1 MILPSYIQG
10 NWQTGDDTEI
20 KNMFDAVTGDIIGST
35 STSGLDI
42 AATLQYGR
50 DHGKMLR
57 NMTFQQ
63 RGNMIKKLALYL
75 TKRKEQFYE
84 ISYKTGAT
92 RVDSWIDIEGGFG
105 NLFAN
110 ASLRKLFP
118 DQSYAVEGD
127 PIDLSRG
134 GRFMAHHLLV
144 PKKGVAVHIN
154 AFNFPVWGML
164 EKCAVNWMAGMPAVV
179 LPAPQTAFLTEAVVR
194 EIINSGILPDGA
206 LQMLSGLTTNILD
219 TVESQDVVTFT
230 GSAATGRKLKNH
242 PRLLEESVPF
252 TMEADSLNA
261 CVLGEDAVPGTPEFD
276 LFIKEVRKEMTVK
289 CGQKC
294 TAIRRVI
301 VPENLVEDVQ
311 IALGKQL
318 ERTIIGDP
326 RLKETR
332 MGAMI
337 NTEQRETLKDQINK
351 IAKTAQIVYGNLNEV
366 DVKGADAQKGAFI
379 SPILMREDE
388 PFKNLSA
395 HEIEAFGPVSTIMP
409 YKGIDEAIELAQMGK
424 GSLVSSVV
432 TGDDAFAKA
441 YTLEAASHHGRI
453 LVLNRDSAKE
463 STGHGSPLPL
473 LVHGG
478 PGRAGGGEEM
488 GGMRGIKHFMQRC
501 ALQGSPTTLT
511 EVTGIYQPN
520 SDYKEA
526 DKHPFAYHYEDIKPG
541 MSLQTHKR
549 TLTDTDIQNFANLTW
564 DHFYAHTDITSL
576 DGSIF
581 KKRTAHG
588 YFIISAAAGLFV
600 YPNKGPVS
608 ANYGLE
614 DIRFL
619 RPLYHNDTIY
629 VRLTC
634 KEKRERDVSGRE
646 HPSGIVKWYVEVF
659 DAEPVDYENDKTDE
673 EAESLV
679 AVATILTMVEKKQ
692 QTFVEIDEDLI
703 KSAFARALSG
713 AEGKAPEN
721 IKPKWGKMTLQ
732 HMIEHL
738 EQGYRI
744 ASGEIQDFEVA
755 TPEEYLEKTAATL
768 WNYKKMPQNHRMPL
782 MREDGEL
789 EELKHENVEQAIDAL
804 LKARKQYLDYFKKNP
819 KATTKNAVFGELD
832 KYEWYLLERKHV
844 NHHFEQFGLL

>member
-1 MILPSYIQG
+1 
-10 NWQTGDDTEI
+10 
-20 KNMFDAVTGDIIGST
+20 
-35 STSGLDI
+35 
-42 AATLQYGR
+42 
-50 DHGKMLR
+50 
-57 NMTFQQ
+57 
-63 RGNMIKKLALYL
+63 
-75 TKRKEQFYE
+75 
-84 ISYKTGAT
+84 
-92 RVDSWIDIEGGFG
+92 DIEGGFG

-118 DQSYAVEGD
+118 DQNYAVEGD

-134 GRFMAHHLLV
+134 GRFMAHHILV
-144 PKKGVAVHIN
+144 PKRGVAVHIN

-194 EIINSGILPDGA
+194 EIIKSNILPEGA
-206 LQMLSGLTTNILD
+206 LQLLSGLTTSILD
-219 TVESQDVVTFT
+219 TVNSQDVVTFT
-230 GSAATGRKLKNH
+230 GSASTGRKLKAH

-252 TMEADSLNA
+252 TMEADSLNSS
-261 CVLGEDAVPGTPEFD
+261 VLGLDAAPGTPEFD
-276 LFIKEVRKEMTVK
+276 LFVKEVRKEMTSK
-289 CGQKC
+289 AGQKC
-294 TAIRRVI
+294 TAIRRI
-301 VPENLVEDVQ
+301 MVPEKYMEEVQ
-311 IALGKQL
+311 TALSAQL
-318 ERTIIGDP
+318 DKTVIGDP
-326 RLKETR
+326 LLRETR
-332 MGAMI
+332 MGALI
-337 NTEQRETLKDQINK
+337 NQEQKNTTLDQIKK
-351 IAKTAQIVYGNLNEV
+351 IATTADLVYGSV
-366 DVKGADAQKGAFI
+366 DQVNILGERAQNGSFM
-379 SPILMREDE
+379 SPILMRENF
-388 PFKNLSA
+388 PFKNTA
-395 HEIEAFGPVSTIMP
+395 VHEVECFGPVSTLMP
-409 YKGIDEAIELAQMGK
+409 YKTLDDAVELAHMGK

-432 TGDDAFAKA
+432 SNDNAFAKA
-441 YTLEAASHHGRI
+441 YTLKAASSHGRI
-453 LVLNRDSAKE
+453 LTLNRESAAQ

-488 GGMRGIKHFMQRC
+488 GGLRGIKHYMQRC
-501 ALQGSPTTLT
+501 AVQGSPTTLT

-526 DKHPFAYHYEDIKPG
+526 KQHPFAYHYEDIQPG
-541 MSLQTHKR
+541 MSLETHKR
-549 TLTDTDIQNFANLTW
+549 TLTDSDIQSFANLTW

-659 DAEPVDYENDKTDE
+659 DAEPVDYENGKTDE
-673 EAESLV
+673 EAEALV
-679 AVATILTMVEKKQ
+679 AIATILTMVEKKQ
-692 QTFVEIDEDLI
+692 EVFPSITESFLNQRLKLLTTDCV
-703 KSAFARALSG
+703 AR
-713 AEGKAPEN
+713 
-721 IKPKWGKMTLQ
+721 WGMMTPQ

-744 ASGEIQDFEVA
+744 ASSEYQDFEIA
-755 TPEEYLEKTAATL
+755 TPEEYIEKVAATL
-768 WNYKKMPQNHRMPL
+768 WNYDRMPRNHKMP
-782 MREDGEL
+782 
-789 EELKHENVEQAIDAL
+789 L
-804 LKARKQYLDYFKKNP
+804 LKDDSLEKLQHADLEIAKSKLIEARQAYLDYFKRNP
-819 KATTKNAVFGELD
+819 KATTKNVVFGKLT
-832 KYEWYLLERKHV
+832 KYEWSLLERKHV
-844 NHHFEQFGLL
+844 THHFEQFGILKN